1 MSSPTETYSCPQCSG
16 HVAYD
21 IPSGTWKCGFCSQTY
36 PKEALESRKTF
47 STVKEQKSTE
57 EPLLSDISCGACGA
71 HLICEETTAATFC
84 LYCRSPTIIKTRFS
98 GEFKPRYV
106 LPFGITQDQAKKLY
120 FSWIRKKFFAPASFK
135 TAQEVDQIRGL
146 YIPCWLFDS
155 HVMGSVE
162 GEGKNTRSYT
172 SGEYRVTET
181 DHYHVLRAGD
191 ARYSRVPVDGSK
203 KLDDSLVLGI
213 EPFDYTQLQDFS
225 MEYMASCLAET
236 YDLPKE
242 EAQTFMEPRV
252 KAYLAG
258 TLESSGRQY
267 GSLSIRSQNIDVS
280 EVQGDYAMLPLYIL
294 NNRYGKKNLTFLVN
308 GQTGKVYGQTP
319 VDHLWRLGFTLAM
332 TVAFSLLAVLIGG
345 LINVR

>member
-1 MSSPTETYSCPQCSG
+1 MSASTETYSCPQCSG

-21 IPSGTWKCGFCSQTY
+21 IPSGTWKCAFCSQDFK
-36 PKEALESRKTF
+36 KEELATRKTF
-47 STVKEQKSTE
+47 STVQEQAPAGQSNLT
-57 EPLLSDISCGACGA
+57 DITCGACGA
-71 HLICEETTAATFC
+71 HLVCEETTAATFC
-84 LYCRSPTIIKTRFS
+84 LYCRSPSIIKTRFS

-106 LPFGITQDQAKKLY
+106 LPFTITQDQAKKLY
-120 FSWIRKKFFAPASFK
+120 FTWIRKRFFAPASFK

-155 HVMGSVE
+155 SVQGSIE
-162 GEGKNTRSYT
+162 GEGKNSRSYT

-181 DHYHVLRAGD
+181 DYYHVLRAGD

-213 EPFDYTQLQDFS
+213 EPYDYGQLQDFS

-236 YDLPKE
+236 YDLPAE
-242 EAQTFMEPRV
+242 EAQTAMEPRV
-252 KAYLAG
+252 KNYLAES
-258 TLESSGRQY
+258 LEASGRRY
-267 GSLSIRSQNIDVS
+267 GSLSIRSRNLDVQD
-280 EVQGDYAMLPLYIL
+280 VKVDYAMLPLYIL

-308 GQTGKVYGQTP
+308 GQTGKIYGETP

-332 TVAFSLLAVLIGG
+332 TLAFSIAAVLIGG